1 MLSVKITRRR
11 LAVAAFAPAAVALTQ
26 ASAQAQ
32 APPASGEDLNALA
45 QSLMRANSGILTKA
59 AIPIEAE
66 PAFQFK
72 A

>member
-1 MLSVKITRRR
+1 M
-11 LAVAAFAPAAVALTQ
+11 AALAPAAAALSQ
-26 ASAQAQ
+26 APSQAQ

-45 QSLMRANSGILTKA
+45 QSLLRANSAILTKA
-59 AIPIEAE
+59 VVPIATE

>member
-1 MLSVKITRRR
+1 MLRMKITRRR
-11 LAVAAFAPAAVALTQ
+11 LAVAAFAPAAAALSQ
-26 ASAQAQ
+26 ATSPAQ

-45 QSLMRANSGILTKA
+45 QSLLRANSAILTKA
-59 AIPIEAE
+59 AIPIETE

>member
-1 MLSVKITRRR
+1 M
-11 LAVAAFAPAAVALTQ
+11 AALAPAAAALSQPT
-26 ASAQAQ
+26 ARAQ

-45 QSLMRANSGILTKA
+45 QSLARANSEILTKA
-59 AIPIEAE
+59 AIPMATE